1 MSQEPGSAA
10 PSGTT
15 LADCE
20 AAVDAILG
28 RLGNDIVCGIPLGLG
43 KPNRLVNALYR
54 RAKTDPGIRLRL
66 FTALSLDVPQGA
78 SELERRFLEPF
89 TERHFGADYPR
100 LDYVADLRAGALPP
114 NIGVSEFY
122 FQSGAWLRNHSAQ
135 CAYISTN
142 YTFVARDMVDM
153 GVNLLLQQV
162 AGRGAG
168 DERRLSLSS
177 NPDVTLDLAAEA
189 RRRGGR
195 VMMVAL
201 INNALP
207 FMAGRAE
214 VGADFFDL
222 IVELP
227 EPPPRLFAVPRMPVA
242 TAEYAIGAHASGLVA
257 DGGTL
262 QIGIGALGDAL
273 VYALIQRHRANA
285 DWRRL
290 IEGLDP
296 GGQSHAAIER
306 IGGSDVLDKGLY
318 GASEMFTEGFIHLY
332 REGLLSRRVY
342 DDVALQELLNEGA
355 IGEEVTPDTLTT
367 LLGYR
372 VLEPKLEPQHLTW
385 LTHFGILA
393 PGVEFD
399 GDHLLLPDGSRVAN
413 DLNDEATLAALAGSG
428 LGRRLARGVLLHAA
442 FFLGSADFYRA
453 LNELDDGERG
463 VFQMTAVSDVN
474 QLYGGRE
481 RLDRLQR
488 AQPRFINTAMKMTL
502 LGAAV
507 SDALETGQVVSG
519 VGGQYNFVAMAHAID
534 DGRSILMVRSTRETG
549 RGPES
554 SVVWNYG
561 HTTIPR
567 HLRDLVVTEY
577 GIADLRGQGDEECIR
592 RMLNVADSRFQ
603 ERLRATA
610 VKAGKLSPAYRIPE
624 AYRQNRPERLE
635 RAFAPLRG
643 DGGYPAFPFGCDFE
657 PAELR
662 LGKALRALKQDLSSW
677 SGRARVLAGLFGA
690 GAPSAEDATAL
701 ARMRLAAPANFKER
715 LYRALVHAAL
725 KRHA

>member
-1 MSQEPGSAA
+1 MADPGRIVA
-10 PSGTT
+10 T
-15 LADCE
+15 CE
-20 AAVDAILG
+20 EAVEAILG
-28 RLGNDIVCGIPLGLG
+28 RLGNEIVCGIPLGLG
-43 KPNRLVNALYR
+43 KPNPLINALYQR
-54 RAKTDPGIRLRL
+54 VKADPGVRLKL

-100 LDYVADLRAGALPP
+100 LDYVSDLRAGALPG
-114 NIGVSEFY
+114 NIEVSEFY
-122 FQSGAWLRNHSAQ
+122 FQSGAWLRNRAAQ
-135 CAYISTN
+135 GAYISTN

-162 AGRGAG
+162 AGRGG
-168 DERRLSLSS
+168 GHQRRFSLSS
-177 NPDVTLDLAAEA
+177 NPDVTLDLAVEA

-195 VMMVAL
+195 VMAVAM

-222 IVELP
+222 VVEP
-227 EPPPRLFAVPRMPVA
+227 TEPGPRLFAVPRMPVA
-242 TAEYAIGAHASGLVA
+242 TAEYAIGAFAGGLVR

-273 VYALIQRHRANA
+273 VYALIRRHRANA

-290 IEGLDP
+290 IDALDP
-296 GGQSHAAIER
+296 GGQSRAAIER
-306 IGGSDVLDKGLY
+306 IGGSDVLDRGLY

-355 IGEEVTPDTLTT
+355 IGEAVTPDTLTT

-372 VLEPKLEPQHLTW
+372 VLKSKLEPQHLTW
-385 LTHFGILA
+385 LSHFGILE

-399 GDHLLLPDGSRVAN
+399 DDHLRLPDGSRVAN
-413 DLNDEATLAALAGSG
+413 DLNDEATLAALARSG
-428 LGRRLARGVLLHAA
+428 LGRRLSRGVLLHAA
-442 FFLGSADFYRA
+442 FFLGSVDFYRA
-453 LNELDDGERG
+453 LNDLADEEREA
-463 VFQMTAVSDVN
+463 FQMTAVSDVN

-507 SDALETGQVVSG
+507 SDALESGQVVSG

-549 RGPES
+549 RGLES
-554 SVVWNYG
+554 SVIWNYG

-592 RMLNVADSRFQ
+592 RMLNIADSRFQ
-603 ERLRATA
+603 ERLRSTA
-610 VKAGKLSPAYRIPE
+610 VKAGKLRPDHRIPDP
-624 AYRQNRPERLE
+624 YRQNVPERLE
-635 RAFAPLRG
+635 RAFAPFRDQG
-643 DGGYPAFPFGCDFE
+643 DYPAFPFGCDFE
-657 PAELR
+657 PEELR
-662 LGKALRALKQDLSSW
+662 LGKALKGLKQDVSNW
-677 SGRARVLAGLFGA
+677 SGRARVLAGLFGT
-690 GAPSAEDATAL
+690 GAPSEEDAKAL
-701 ARMRLAAPANFKER
+701 ARMRLEAPRNFKER

-725 KRHA
+725 KRHG